1 MKKNNNLVSLFV
13 IVIIALSSC
22 SEKKSSL
29 DKLCSELKF
38 ENPKHGFI
46 SSKPAS
52 IWEESLISGNGTI
65 GVLVPGDVNKDRIV
79 LSHERIFLPRTPPLK
94 GPDLGSI
101 LEDTRKLL
109 LEGNYDGAAELFVK
123 QSLKGGFT
131 QEFVWTNPH
140 IPACQLEFEA
150 LIPIETNTYA
160 RTVNYETG
168 EAKVAF
174 RDGEI
179 IVHRDAFVSRDN
191 NVAVIK
197 FSSPSNAKL
206 NYKFRLNELPLKK
219 NDVEETEAEFRY
231 NPKAFVESLD
241 IAAENDLLSYSAEF
255 KVKWK
260 GSLEAYSTLVK
271 IIPTNGSLKVND
283 EWIFV
288 ENADEILMLAS
299 IDLFFDSEMHSN
311 DKLRE
316 KLNQVK
322 ADYNSLLE
330 PHKKIHGEMFN
341 RIGRIVGILKF

>member
-1 MKKNNNLVSLFV
+1 MNIKNIMILL
-13 IVIIALSSC
+13 IILLIITVSSC
-22 SEKKSSL
+22 SEKKSDL
-29 DKLCSELKF
+29 DKLCNRLKF
-38 ENPKHGFI
+38 ENPKHGFV

-160 RTVNYETG
+160 RTVNFETG

-174 RDGEI
+174 SDGEV

-191 NVAVIK
+191 NV
-197 FSSPSNAKL
+197 
-206 NYKFRLNELPLKK
+206 
-219 NDVEETEAEFRY
+219 
-231 NPKAFVESLD
+231 
-241 IAAENDLLSYSAEF
+241 
-255 KVKWK
+255 
-260 GSLEAYSTLVK
+260 
-271 IIPTNGSLKVND
+271 
-283 EWIFV
+283 
-288 ENADEILMLAS
+288 
-299 IDLFFDSEMHSN
+299 
-311 DKLRE
+311 
-316 KLNQVK
+316 
-322 ADYNSLLE
+322 
-330 PHKKIHGEMFN
+330 
-341 RIGRIVGILKF
+341 